1 MWGRF
6 DEALRESERARQLD
20 PLSLIIAAD
29 NGAILYFARRY
40 DQAIDRLRAVHAV
53 DRTLSRTQLL
63 VAVYAEDRMFDQALA
78 EEERWRP
85 IVAAPIHWSTLAY
98 VYGRAGRTA
107 EARHA
112 IQELL
117 RVSER
122 EPLQARVF
130 AWSYA
135 GVGDTAQTLAW
146 LEKAYAEHSGEMV
159 SLKVSPAYDF
169 LREDPRFKRL
179 LGRVGLGR

>member
-1 MWGRF
+1 M
-6 DEALRESERARQLD
+6 
-20 PLSLIIAAD
+20 
-29 NGAILYFARRY
+29 
-40 DQAIDRLRAVHAV
+40 
-53 DRTLSRTQLL
+53 
-63 VAVYAEDRMFDQALA
+63 
-78 EEERWRP
+78 
-85 IVAAPIHWSTLAY
+85 
-98 VYGRAGRTA
+98 YGRAGRTA